1 MPQDP
6 SALRKNIYFC
16 PSCNQYLPSTEFA
29 LSSNSR
35 TVGKCQK
42 CSKMDNDARTR
53 QDYSTYTYMLK
64 MLRRSEERYGDG
76 SRIAF
81 LLQVTFSSP
90 KTILYI
96 KFFLQILCQTILHF
110 HKVLYSVNCWYFPPV
125 TSPSVFDWQE
135 QDLRYLV
142 EKIWSRQSILSA
154 WEDIFD
160 LVLSRWDK
168 HQEWSPWNCILLTKD
183 EAAAHD
189 RLVDIDE
196 VSADL

>member
-96 KFFLQILCQTILHF
+96 KFFLQISCNIILCQTILHF
-110 HKVLYSVNCWYFPPV
+110 HKVLYLVNCCI
-125 TSPSVFDWQE
+125 SPSN
-135 QDLRYLV
+135 LPSLYL
-142 EKIWSRQSILSA
+142 IDRSRTCVTWWRRSGVA
-154 WEDIFD
+154 
-160 LVLSRWDK
+160 R
-168 HQEWSPWNCILLTKD
+168 
-183 EAAAHD
+183 AY
-189 RLVDIDE
+189 
-196 VSADL
+196 